1 MIIALMRVLSATDCQ
16 RLQYL
21 TDTIHTI
28 FQVAEK
34 PFHDLLLTE
43 CCRPTAN
50 LTSTLIRH

>member
-34 PFHDLLLTE
+34 PFHDLLL
-43 CCRPTAN
+43 
-50 LTSTLIRH
+50 